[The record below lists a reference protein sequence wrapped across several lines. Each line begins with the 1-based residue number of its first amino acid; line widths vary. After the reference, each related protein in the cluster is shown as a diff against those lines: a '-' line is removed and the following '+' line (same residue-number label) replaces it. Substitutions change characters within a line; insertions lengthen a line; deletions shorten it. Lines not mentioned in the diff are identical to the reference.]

1 MRQKGKAL
9 FNIGETKQIKLKF
22 MRYLLSLIIILFTT
36 TGYGQIKD
44 PTNSFLMKPDDNENW
59 LTYVKGV
66 EMSQKLTV
74 IQNRLLLKT
83 NKTDSGKVAP
93 MILVDGIIISDLF
106 NQSNRERFT
115 TFLTENKIDVIEV
128 IDTLP
133 DNLYIEKQ
141 FTGIIII
148 KMSNRKAKKQL
159 KKLKL

>member
-1 MRQKGKAL
+1 
-9 FNIGETKQIKLKF
+9 

-44 PTNSFLMKPDDNENW
+44 PTSSFLMKPDDNENW